1 MISFSMHMLAKSLPS
16 VRRNCQPRALNI
28 GTVRTFSS
36 SRSVSRSNIRTPLEN
51 QILSRN
57 PGASSEPSPLSAI
70 TRMMQGDNSASP
82 ASGVSSDY
90 ARLAE
95 SLEADMMKNPYS
107 DRAPPHHLHVFAHK
121 HNTMITLT
129 RPNGTPLL
137 SLGCGQ
143 IGFRKAGRS
152 GFDPAYQ
159 LSSHVMSQ
167 IQERGYLLDIKQI
180 EVVYR
185 GFGKGRDAFTKVLLG
200 NEGRH
205 LRGLVSRVTDST
217 RVKFGAPQA
226 PAAITF
232 SVFPTWPRRHC
243 CDSERSVP
251 SDPSVVV
258 YRTSELQSFAQSLAD
273 APTTRCD
280 LTFPGLLPAFECA
293 AALPREQTAHSTPPS
308 AFPDFYGRLDDYWS
322 FPTGPSKTVWMH
334 PLNPFLRAFFRS
346 TVPGQCIPVENHVL
360 LVPTTECLVGSRDR
374 ESGLYYSD
382 LVASEEFL
390 GSHVLRIPINLSPAN
405 GKEDWNVRDNRGK
418 AKQVT
423 TFNGRTVIIKE
434 NSVYSNK
441 GGPGIASYF
450 WRPNALIWKQP
461 GFKSLTQAQLLSD
474 ALYYVPSSESR
485 PWLVYYISRPLIG
498 LFDPGRIVPAVVPGN
513 GQKVV
518 EPAVSDRKSGNG
530 ESISPTKQEIKSFGE
545 LLSHFPMIARQMQ
558 PGLDRLFGEFG
569 KELGKPLPPP
579 PSRSPSASGSE
590 NEHKLSRAET
600 LADESS
606 SIRSWSSR
614 RGRLPFNSEE
624 YFEDDEDLMRR
635 SLETAVTAAIDLF
648 RLVDKQQL
656 SLLGA
661 TTDLT
666 GPLVERLI
674 ERYVAEQVHEPL
686 LFPRLC
692 AFRQPEDSELDSRIR
707 HMESIDVTQVG
718 ISVEGGQN
726 GKRELIRRLGRG
738 VEEFRKMGDAKG
750 PHDMLH
756 TLLETVKV
764 VSFPGSYDQVDGPAS
779 EKGRSSVTVN
789 ADVLVSLLLVVVIRS
804 QLRHLQARLLY
815 MQHFIYIDDVDSG
828 EMGYA
833 LSTFEAVLMYLVTDS
848 AGLRRASARNRRL
861 WQATKTGKISDMR
874 SILEPN
880 GDHESVDESIPH
892 EPERKSVLFQT
903 DNSDEPEELPFETSS
918 VYSNSMIAN
927 GDPSTEEAIIDAPPL
942 SHVFPFQTWG
952 GNGTSHLRD
961 QWRPVKKV
969 SMDVRSLS
977 ESSAVSFLSRTT
989 TIGSMASGIEGD
1001 SSIETL
1007 TKTQDPAGDSIPM
1020 MAVQSRQAEALKY
1033 LLSLE
1038 EYYPL
1043 EDILADTNAD
1053 GTSLL
1058 NAAVQLA
1065 HAEIVDIL
1073 LDFLFTKTD
1082 ESAVAMYLTKSDVHG
1097 RTVGHYL
1104 FSTPSLLNRLGGL
1117 LPWRQRDKHGQTPL
1131 FALCRSYDH
1140 PEYKSMVPAALTAAQ
1155 RAQGNG
1161 KPLQLDDHVDARGNT
1176 LLHIVGDPE
1185 ITTRILQE
1193 SDCDPNATN
1202 DKKFTPLMMASKYGR
1217 VDQVRILFMDPRVD
1231 VHVKEARGLTAVELA
1246 KDDDVRNR
1254 IDDLIL
1260 LSHPPSAC
1268 GDPSGRVTTV
1278 VRSFFVEDAT
1288 VRFILKSGAPYPLSE
1303 TIASTRPGS
1312 TTYTV
1317 TTCRRSFSDFENLAK
1332 WLAVEH
1338 PASYVPTLSD
1348 FRNPFQV
1355 HSKPSRS
1362 LLHDLQE
1369 KLDRFL
1375 KTLLTHPTFSTHEM
1389 LWEFFL
1395 VPEFQPDMMADRSQR
1410 KAAVLTETIAE
1421 EVVPITLE
1429 GMRDTEQFVSH
1440 AQDMVRAVHA
1450 NTRSLIRRGH
1460 ALQNSASDIA
1470 DAVSLCSSVLA
1481 TLQEPTNALPSV
1493 YIDAFTRYGNYL
1505 STSSSDSSPLL
1516 QYLAAL
1522 TSIDNTTG
1530 AVLTSLSRPLSLM
1543 SNLAST
1549 NRTISRS
1556 RSSLISSSL
1565 PRKFNINFPGFEES
1579 RQKSVR
1585 DLEQKIRDGE
1595 AQSNR
1600 LAKEVTW
1607 NKDVVIGELAGWTTW
1622 REKVGRDAIRAYVKD
1637 TLVREKERGK
1647 RIERCLRSVREMK
1660 S

>member
-1 MISFSMHMLAKSLPS
+1 
-16 VRRNCQPRALNI
+16 
-28 GTVRTFSS
+28 
-36 SRSVSRSNIRTPLEN
+36 
-51 QILSRN
+51 
-57 PGASSEPSPLSAI
+57 
-70 TRMMQGDNSASP
+70 
-82 ASGVSSDY
+82 
-90 ARLAE
+90 
-95 SLEADMMKNPYS
+95 
-107 DRAPPHHLHVFAHK
+107 
-121 HNTMITLT
+121 
-129 RPNGTPLL
+129 
-137 SLGCGQ
+137 
-143 IGFRKAGRS
+143 
-152 GFDPAYQ
+152 
-159 LSSHVMSQ
+159 
-167 IQERGYLLDIKQI
+167 
-180 EVVYR
+180 
-185 GFGKGRDAFTKVLLG
+185 
-200 NEGRH
+200 
-205 LRGLVSRVTDST
+205 
-217 RVKFGAPQA
+217 
-226 PAAITF
+226 
-232 SVFPTWPRRHC
+232 
-243 CDSERSVP
+243 
-251 SDPSVVV
+251 
-258 YRTSELQSFAQSLAD
+258 
-273 APTTRCD
+273 
-280 LTFPGLLPAFECA
+280 
-293 AALPREQTAHSTPPS
+293 
-308 AFPDFYGRLDDYWS
+308 
-322 FPTGPSKTVWMH
+322 MH

-374 ESGLYYSD
+374 ESNLYYSD

-390 GSHVLRIPINLSPAN
+390 GSHVLRIPINAASKD
-405 GKEDWNVRDNRGK
+405 GKEDSNVRDNRGK

-441 GGPGIASYF
+441 G
-450 WRPNALIWKQP
+450 
-461 GFKSLTQAQLLSD
+461 FKSLTQAQLLSD
-474 ALYYVPSSESR
+474 ALYYTPSSESR
-485 PWLVYYISRPLIG
+485 PWLIYYISRPLIG
-498 LFDPGRIVPAVVPGN
+498 TFDPARIVPAAVPGSN
-513 GQKVV
+513 AK
-518 EPAVSDRKSGNG
+518 KI
-530 ESISPTKQEIKSFGE
+530 ESPPTSKKATNRHTIGTPPKQEIKTFGE
-545 LLSHFPMIARQMQ
+545 LLANFPMIARQMQ
-558 PGLDRLFGEFG
+558 PGLERLFREFG

-600 LADESS
+600 LIDENS

-674 ERYVAEQVHEPL
+674 ERYVAEQVHQPL

-692 AFRQPEDSELDSRIR
+692 AFRQPEDTELDSRIR

-718 ISVEGGQN
+718 ISVEGGHE
-726 GKRELIRRLGRG
+726 GKRELIRRLGRA
-738 VEEFRKMGDAKG
+738 VDEFRKMGEARS
-750 PHDMLH
+750 PHEMLN

-764 VSFPGSYDQVDGPAS
+764 ISYPGSYNQLDGLGS
-779 EKGRSSVTVN
+779 EKGRSPITIN

-804 QLRHLQARLLY
+804 QVRHLQARLLY

-848 AGLRRASARNRRL
+848 AGLRRASVRNRRL
-861 WQATKTGKISDMR
+861 WQATKAGRVSDMK

-880 GDHESVDESIPH
+880 GDHDSIDETIPR
-892 EPERKSVLFQT
+892 EPERKSVFFQT
-903 DNSDEPEELPFETSS
+903 DSVEDLEESPFDTSS
-918 VYSNSMIAN
+918 MYSNSVCTN
-927 GDPSTEEAIIDAPPL
+927 GEPFPSLDVSSSEAPPL
-942 SHVFPFQTWG
+942 SHVFPFQTWDG
-952 GNGTSHLRD
+952 PSTPRD
-961 QWRPVKKV
+961 PNRPVKKV

-989 TIGSMASGIEGD
+989 TIGSMTSGIEGD
-1001 SSIETL
+1001 SSIETM
-1007 TKTQDPAGDSIPM
+1007 TRTQDPAGDSIPM
-1020 MAVQSRQAEALKY
+1020 MAVGRRQAEALKY

-1043 EDILADTNAD
+1043 EDILEDTNAD
-1053 GTSLL
+1053 GTTLL

-1065 HAEIVDIL
+1065 HGEIVEIL
-1073 LDFLFTKTD
+1073 LDFLFSKTD
-1082 ESAVAMYLTKSDVHG
+1082 NSVVAMYLTKSDVHG

-1104 FSTPSLLNRLGGL
+1104 FSTPSLLARLGGL

-1140 PEYKSMVPAALTAAQ
+1140 PEYRLMVQSALTAAQ

-1161 KPLQLDDHVDARGNT
+1161 KPLQLDDHVDAKGNT

-1202 DKKFTPLMMASKYGR
+1202 DKRFTPLMMASKYGR
-1217 VDQVRILFMDPRVD
+1217 VDQVRILFLDPRVD

-1246 KDDDVRNR
+1246 KDDEVRNR

-1260 LSHPPSAC
+1260 LSHPPSTL

-1288 VRFILKSGAPYPLSE
+1288 VRFILKSGAPHAQTPDSVV
-1303 TIASTRPGS
+1303 SSRPGS

-1317 TTCRRSFSDFENLAK
+1317 TTCRRSFQDFENLAK
-1332 WLAVEH
+1332 WLSVEH
-1338 PASYVPTLSD
+1338 PASYVPSLSD
-1348 FRNPFQV
+1348 FRNPFQI

-1362 LLHDLQE
+1362 VLHDLQE

-1375 KTLLTHPTFSTHEM
+1375 KTLLTHPTFATHEM

-1395 VPEFQPDMMADRSQR
+1395 VPELQPEMMADRSR
-1410 KAAVLTETIAE
+1410 SKAAVLTETIADDFS
-1421 EVVPITLE
+1421 PISLE

-1440 AQDMVRAVHA
+1440 AQDMVRGVHV

-1460 ALQNSASDIA
+1460 ALQNSSADIA
-1470 DAVSLCSSVLA
+1470 DAVSLCSSMLS
-1481 TLQEPTNALPSV
+1481 TLQEPTNALPQSH
-1493 YIDAFTRYGNYL
+1493 IDAFTRYGTCL

-1516 QYLAAL
+1516 HYLATL
-1522 TSIDNTTG
+1522 TSIDNTT
-1530 AVLTSLSRPLSLM
+1530 AAILTSLSRPLSLM
-1543 SNLAST
+1543 SDLTST
-1549 NRTISRS
+1549 NRSVARS

-1565 PRKFNINFPGFEES
+1565 PRKFNINLPGFEES

-1585 DLEQKIRDGE
+1585 DLEQKIGEGE
-1595 AQSNR
+1595 AESAR
-1600 LAKEVTW
+1600 LAREVSW
-1607 NKDVVIGELAGWTTW
+1607 NKDVVVGELAGWTTW
-1622 REKVGRDAIRAYVKD
+1622 REKVGREAIRAFVKN

-1647 RIERCLRSVREMK
+1647 RMERCLRSVRDMK
-1660 S
+1660 Q

>member
-1 MISFSMHMLAKSLPS
+1 
-16 VRRNCQPRALNI
+16 
-28 GTVRTFSS
+28 
-36 SRSVSRSNIRTPLEN
+36 
-51 QILSRN
+51 
-57 PGASSEPSPLSAI
+57 
-70 TRMMQGDNSASP
+70 
-82 ASGVSSDY
+82 
-90 ARLAE
+90 
-95 SLEADMMKNPYS
+95 
-107 DRAPPHHLHVFAHK
+107 
-121 HNTMITLT
+121 
-129 RPNGTPLL
+129 
-137 SLGCGQ
+137 
-143 IGFRKAGRS
+143 
-152 GFDPAYQ
+152 
-159 LSSHVMSQ
+159 
-167 IQERGYLLDIKQI
+167 
-180 EVVYR
+180 
-185 GFGKGRDAFTKVLLG
+185 
-200 NEGRH
+200 
-205 LRGLVSRVTDST
+205 
-217 RVKFGAPQA
+217 
-226 PAAITF
+226 
-232 SVFPTWPRRHC
+232 
-243 CDSERSVP
+243 
-251 SDPSVVV
+251 
-258 YRTSELQSFAQSLAD
+258 
-273 APTTRCD
+273 
-280 LTFPGLLPAFECA
+280 
-293 AALPREQTAHSTPPS
+293 
-308 AFPDFYGRLDDYWS
+308 
-322 FPTGPSKTVWMH
+322 MH

-360 LVPTTECLVGSRDR
+360 LVPTTECLIGSRDR

-390 GSHVLRIPINLSPAN
+390 GSHVLRIPINPASTN
-405 GKEDWNVRDNRGK
+405 GKEESNVRDNRGK

-441 GGPGIASYF
+441 G
-450 WRPNALIWKQP
+450 
-461 GFKSLTQAQLLSD
+461 FKSLTQAQLLSD
-474 ALYYVPSSESR
+474 ALYYTSSSESR
-485 PWLVYYISRPLIG
+485 PWLIYYISRPLVG
-498 LFDPGRIVPAVVPGN
+498 SYDPARIIPAAVPGT
-513 GQKVV
+513 KVKRI
-518 EPAVSDRKSGNG
+518 EPAQSDKRLTNG
-530 ESISPTKQEIKSFGE
+530 GSIAPPKQEIKSFGD
-545 LLSHFPMIARQMQ
+545 LLANFPMIARQMQ
-558 PGLDRLFGEFG
+558 PGLERLFREFG

-590 NEHKLSRAET
+590 SEHRLSRVQS
-600 LADESS
+600 LQDESS

-666 GPLVERLI
+666 GPLVESLI

-718 ISVEGGQN
+718 ISVEGGRE
-726 GKRELIRRLGRG
+726 GKREVIRRLGRG
-738 VEEFRKMGDAKG
+738 VEEFRKMADAKS
-750 PHDMLH
+750 PHEMLN

-764 VSFPGSYDQVDGPAS
+764 VSYPGSYDNVDGPAS
-779 EKGRSSVTVN
+779 EKGRSPLTIN

-804 QLRHLQARLLY
+804 QVRHLQARLLY

-848 AGLRRASARNRRL
+848 AGLRRSSTRNRRL
-861 WQATKTGKISDMR
+861 WQATKAGRISDMR

-880 GDHESVDESIPH
+880 GDHESVDETIPR

-903 DNSDEPEELPFETSS
+903 DSSSEPDESPHETSS
-918 VYSNSMIAN
+918 LFSNSIFTN
-927 GDPSTEEAIIDAPPL
+927 GQPVPEEAIDLDAPPL
-942 SHVFPFQTWG
+942 AHVFPFQTWSG
-952 GNGTSHLRD
+952 DSHAKD
-961 QWRPVKKV
+961 YQRPIKKV
-969 SMDVRSLS
+969 SMDLRSLS
-977 ESSAVSFLSRTT
+977 ESSAVSFLSRTP
-989 TIGSMASGIEGD
+989 TIGSMTSNIEGD
-1001 SSIETL
+1001 NSLETL

-1020 MAVQSRQAEALKY
+1020 MAVESRQTESLKY

-1038 EYYPL
+1038 EFYPL
-1043 EDILADTNAD
+1043 EDILEDTNAD
-1053 GTSLL
+1053 GTTLL

-1065 HAEIVDIL
+1065 HAECVEVL
-1073 LDFLFTKTD
+1073 LDFLFSKTD
-1082 ESAVAMYLTKSDVHG
+1082 ESVVARYLTKSDVHG

-1104 FSTPSLLNRLGGL
+1104 FSTPSLLSRLGNL

-1140 PEYKSMVPAALTAAQ
+1140 PQYKMMVQAGLTAAQ

-1161 KPLQLDDHVDARGNT
+1161 KPLQLDDHVDIKGNT
-1176 LLHIVGDPE
+1176 LLHIVGDPD

-1202 DKKFTPLMMASKYGR
+1202 DKRFTPLMMASKYGR

-1246 KDDDVRNR
+1246 KDDEVRNR

-1288 VRFILKSGAPYPLSE
+1288 VRFILKSGAPFPPSE
-1303 TIASTRPGS
+1303 SMAISRPGS

-1317 TTCRRSFSDFENLAK
+1317 TTCRRSFNDFENLAK

-1338 PASYVPTLSD
+1338 PASYVPSLSD
-1348 FRNPFQV
+1348 FRNPFQI

-1362 LLHDLQE
+1362 VLHDLQE

-1395 VPEFQPDMMADRSQR
+1395 VPELQPEMMADRSRR
-1410 KAAVLTETIAE
+1410 KAAVLTETIADE
-1421 EVVPITLE
+1421 YAPVSLE

-1440 AQDMVRAVHA
+1440 AQDMVRGVHV

-1460 ALQNSASDIA
+1460 ALQNSASDLA
-1470 DAVSLCSSVLA
+1470 DAVTLCSSVLS
-1481 TLQEPTNALPSV
+1481 TLKEPTNALPPT
-1493 YIDAFTRYGNYL
+1493 YIDAFTRYGTYL
-1505 STSSSDSSPLL
+1505 STSTSDSSPLL
-1516 QYLAAL
+1516 QFLAAL
-1522 TSIDNTTG
+1522 TSMDNTT
-1530 AVLTSLSRPLSLM
+1530 AAILTSLSRPLTLM
-1543 SNLAST
+1543 STLTST
-1549 NRTISRS
+1549 NRSISRS
-1556 RSSLISSSL
+1556 RSSLLSSSL
-1565 PRKFNINFPGFEES
+1565 PRKFNINLPGFEES

-1595 AQSNR
+1595 LQSSR

-1607 NKDVVIGELAGWTTW
+1607 NKDVVVGELAGWTTW
-1622 REKVGRDAIRAYVKD
+1622 REKVGRDAIRAFVKD
-1637 TLVREKERGK
+1637 TLVRERERGK
-1647 RIERCLRSVREMK
+1647 KIERCLRSIREMK
-1660 S
+1660 P